1 MKEGWKV
8 YLQIPFTKKMNLAI
22 NTFGVNHEPS
32 FFTGSNLNSME
43 AIETQSWK
51 SWNDLPFAVSAPA
64 EVMAIC

>member
-22 NTFGVNHEPS
+22 NTFGINHEPS

-43 AIETQSWK
+43 AIETQS
-51 SWNDLPFAVSAPA
+51 
-64 EVMAIC
+64 